1 MKRYIS
7 ILLSLIVLSCAGPSE
22 LEPVQSMVYV
32 RLSLHAEAVLDLD
45 CNETSDDIT
54 KAVVDPEVTQS
65 TPVEDVI
72 KNFWVVQFDGTSDA
86 ARILGEARYFPDMEA
101 YLKPAAQGGHDEQV
115 QLVASSVESVVVIIA
130 NTFDKDMSFP
140 QGSTLAD
147 LKKRLR
153 TVSDDQ
159 NFLSANGTDR
169 FLVFSGFVTSVI
181 SQGVRL
187 ECTLKRNVAKVNI
200 KIVNSSSDVTV
211 NSWQLRSVP
220 SVSYYFTNFELPEIW
235 PAVGDFTVIDFP
247 LQSADKVSPGDEAS
261 FLSYLPVN
269 KWGVV
274 DAVANEEYKNDY
286 APEGA
291 TYLQINA
298 ESGGE
303 PLTYRFYLGGN
314 MTTDFNILPNVSYT
328 FTFEI
333 KSKGDA
339 EYDSR
344 VDESLLVDFAN
355 SNDETANCYVIN
367 PAEIDGQLRRFR
379 IPVKRVDE
387 FWGGRGYEDVP
398 ENTLGSTGQWQV
410 EMLTSNFDNSDGK
423 LTFTKHTGTGSHDA
437 QTAELQYFEFTV
449 KPGTKGSAIVGIRK
463 GGGDILWSWH
473 LWITDYAPD
482 QAYEH
487 TPLSGVY
494 AYDVTGGVVHRY
506 EGEKWHG
513 EYAKRYMMDRN
524 LGAISTGY
532 EGSGNGSVY
541 YQFGRKD
548 PFFGPSSYGFNEFSV
563 TNYAQIPTSPDPSY
577 TLRYSISNPLV
588 YIHPGRDAWTKDN
601 KYNPTQYDATIAWQD
616 PYTSTKQY
624 MTLSSEKSIFDP
636 CPPGY
641 CIPSPG
647 AWDDFRYNDDKGM
660 PTTNVGDAEVLERNF
675 PQLSDVN
682 GVCYWPYPA
691 SGDADNL
698 PSQSELVFYPA
709 AGYMENLSISRLGLM
724 WFGAQTSSMD
734 VKNASGIKMG
744 EEDGKPYIS
753 VAYSLARN
761 LGLPVRCITSRDAE

>member
-1 MKRYIS
+1 MNRICTILVVVAFMVSCSLNDEQEIRRYDDVTAN
-7 ILLSLIVLSCAGPSE
+7 LLFTVENPQESLISYLGI
-22 LEPVQSMVYV
+22 
-32 RLSLHAEAVLDLD
+32 D
-45 CNETSDDIT
+45 T
-54 KAVVDPEVTQS
+54 KGVVDPEVTQS

-86 ARILGEARYFPDMEA
+86 SRILGEARYFPDMEA

-235 PAVGDFTVIDFP
+235 PAVGDFTVIDYP
-247 LQSADKVSPGDEAS
+247 LQSGNKILPENEVSY
-261 FLSYLPVN
+261 LSYLPVN

-274 DAVANEEYKNDY
+274 EAVTNEEYKNDY

-328 FTFEI
+328 YTFEI

-344 VDESLLVDFAN
+344 VEESLLVDFAN

-367 PAEIDGQLRRFR
+367 PAEIDGQFRRFR

-423 LTFTKHTGTGSHDA
+423 LTFTKSSGTGSHDA
-437 QTAELQYFEFTV
+437 QTADLQYFEFTV

-482 QAYEH
+482 QAYDH

-506 EGEKWHG
+506 EGTIWHG
-513 EYAKRYMMDRN
+513 EYANRFIMDRN
-524 LGAISTGY
+524 LGALDTSYPGV
-532 EGSGNGSVY
+532 GNGCVY

-548 PFFGPSSYGFNEFSV
+548 PFFGQNSTGYNTYTRVSFAGIHSDAKPE
-563 TNYAQIPTSPDPSY
+563 Y
-577 TLRYSISNPLV
+577 TLQYSVLYPLAYIS
-588 YIHPGRDAWTKDN
+588 PGRAAWTKDN
-601 KYNPTQYDATIAWQD
+601 KYNPKEYDATIIWQD
-616 PYTSTKQY
+616 PYTSKNKY
-624 MTLSSEKSIFDP
+624 PSSFYAKSLFDP

-641 CIPSPG
+641 CVPKAGTWS
-647 AWDDFRYNDDKGM
+647 DFIDNNADY
-660 PTTNVGDAEVLERNF
+660 PTTNVGIAGTLKREF
-675 PQLSDVN
+675 PEISVVK
-682 GVCYWPYPA
+682 GICYWPYPD
-691 SGDADNL
+691 SGDGKYVPDE
-698 PSQSELVFYPA
+698 PVYYPA
-709 AGYMENLSISRLGLM
+709 VGYMENLSSSAVEVLMYGMSSSPISSEE
-724 WFGAQTSSMD
+724 TS
-734 VKNASGIKMG
+734 GPKMG
-744 EEDGKPYIS
+744 IDAGMPYIS
-753 VAYSLARN
+753 GGYPLHRN
-761 LGLPVRCITSRDAE
+761 LGMPVRCVTSRDAE